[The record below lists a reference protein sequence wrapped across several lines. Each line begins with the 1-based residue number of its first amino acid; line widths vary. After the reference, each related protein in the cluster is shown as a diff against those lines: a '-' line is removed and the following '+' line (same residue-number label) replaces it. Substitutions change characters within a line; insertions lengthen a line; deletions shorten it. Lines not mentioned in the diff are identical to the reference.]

1 MGRGNE
7 CVTGKYEG
15 LYFADKDY
23 LEAYIKANDADEGP
37 IVKLLGMLTYEEMNE
52 YEFDYELS
60 EEFYEEFVF
69 NFKENMEKRFKSL
82 SSTNETFGT
91 VLENKLF
98 KIVIIDNEWSYAVE
112 LLQKESEYGG
122 NIEGLQ
128 AKHFKRYLEGIKESL
143 LEIFPEIG
151 TYTGPWTSGKIKR
164 VESAA

>member
-7 CVTGKYEG
+7 CVKGKYEG

-23 LEAYIKANDADEGP
+23 LEVYTKVSDADEEP
-37 IVKLLGMLTYEEMNE
+37 ATKLLGELSYEEMNE

-60 EEFYEEFVF
+60 EDFYEDFIF
-69 NFKENMEKRFKSL
+69 NFKENMKKRFKSL
-82 SSTNETFGT
+82 NSTKETFGT

-98 KIVIIDNEWSYAVE
+98 KVVIKDNEWSYAVE

-128 AKHFKRYLEGIKESL
+128 AQHFKRYLEGIKESL

-151 TYTGPWTSGKIKR
+151 TYAGPWTSGRIKR